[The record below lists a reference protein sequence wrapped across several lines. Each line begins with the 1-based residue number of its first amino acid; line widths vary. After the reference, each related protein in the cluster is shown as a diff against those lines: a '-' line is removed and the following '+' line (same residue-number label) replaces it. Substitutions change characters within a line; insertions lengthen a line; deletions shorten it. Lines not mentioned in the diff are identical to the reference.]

1 MKRMSRKVIYVC
13 SLGLPVAAV
22 AIFFLFG
29 PVQSAS
35 ADGCY
40 YGGQLYSN
48 GAQIADNCASGNSQ
62 QCQGSSWSKCIP
74 SQ

>member
-1 MKRMSRKVIYVC
+1 MKRMLSTKAIYLC
-13 SLGLPVAAV
+13 SACLPVAAV

-29 PVQSAS
+29 PAQSAL

-48 GAQIADNCASGNSQ
+48 GA
-62 QCQGSSWSKCIP
+62 
-74 SQ
+74 